1 MRTHRNGK
9 PLTVLAD
16 GHPRRMADGKNA
28 FRKMSREQREEFVIW
43 MLDNGLEQ
51 TVAHQR
57 IAREQL
63 DTRLERQEEIAVG
76 KRVDRQLRGVGFD
89 AKHDETT
96 IREIVSWA
104 VDLHR
109 LALGD
114 FLDLSDEELQN
125 LLATWEEIS

>member
-51 TVAHQR
+51 VVAIQR

-63 DTRLERQEEIAVG
+63 DTHLERQEENERNKRKAATDAELALSLLVEHDTVVG
-76 KRVDRQLRGVGFD
+76 GSTVRALAALRD
-89 AKHDETT
+89 ALHDETT
-96 IREIVSWA
+96 EA
-104 VDLHR
+104 
-109 LALGD
+109 
-114 FLDLSDEELQN
+114 
-125 LLATWEEIS
+125 IS

>member
-63 DTRLERQEEIAVG
+63 DTHLERQEENERNKRIALSAELAYAKFG
-76 KRVDRQLRGVGFD
+76 TDPYRTPEQRQRENDIDR
-89 AKHDETT
+89 EM
-96 IREIVSWA
+96 
-104 VDLHR
+104 
-109 LALGD
+109 
-114 FLDLSDEELQN
+114 EL
-125 LLATWEEIS
+125 

>member
-63 DTRLERQEEIAVG
+63 DTHLERE
-76 KRVDRQLRGVGFD
+76 
-89 AKHDETT
+89 
-96 IREIVSWA
+96 
-104 VDLHR
+104 
-109 LALGD
+109 
-114 FLDLSDEELQN
+114 EELRSNKRIDAYWAKEYAKLGTDPYRTPEQRQREN
-125 LLATWEEIS
+125 DIDREMGS

>member
-63 DTRLERQEEIAVG
+63 DSHLERQEEIAVG
-76 KRVDRQLRGVGFD
+76 KRVERQLRGVGFA